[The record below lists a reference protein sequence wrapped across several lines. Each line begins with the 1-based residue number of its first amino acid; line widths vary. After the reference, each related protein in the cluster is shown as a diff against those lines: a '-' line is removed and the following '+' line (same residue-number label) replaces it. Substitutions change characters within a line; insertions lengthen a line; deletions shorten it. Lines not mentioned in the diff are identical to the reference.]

1 MDAGSGRIIVADGA
15 ALARSAAVW
24 LAQTVAHAIA
34 ARGRCALALAGGST
48 PAPVYA
54 ELASPDFAR
63 RIDWSR
69 VHVYFGDERAVPPTH
84 PDSNYRLAFGVLLS
98 RVPIPAAQIHRMEGE
113 RQDLEAAA
121 ADYERLLPPA
131 LDVLLLGM
139 GPDGHTA
146 SLFPRSPALAERARR
161 VVVVETPKP
170 PPLRL
175 TITPPVIS
183 AARHVA
189 VLATGKEKA
198 GPAVRALEGAARP
211 EEIPACLARHGVWF
225 LDRAAAALLPPPRS
239 VA

>member
-1 MDAGSGRIIVADGA
+1 MAVTTGRIVVEDGA

-24 LAQTVAHAIA
+24 LAETVAHAIA

-54 ELASPDFAR
+54 ELAAPELAR

-69 VHVYFGDERAVPPTH
+69 VDVYFGDERAVPPRH
-84 PDSNYRLAFGVLLS
+84 PDSNYRLASGVLLS

-131 LDVLLLGM
+131 LDVLLLGL
-139 GPDGHTA
+139 GSDGHTA
-146 SLFPRSPALAERARR
+146 SLFPRSPALEERMRR
-161 VVVVETPKP
+161 VIVVESPKP

-175 TITPPVIS
+175 TITPPVIA
-183 AARHVA
+183 AARYVA

-198 GPAVRALEGAARP
+198 GPAARALEGPATP
-211 EEIPACLARHGVWF
+211 QEIPARLARHGVWF
-225 LDRAAAALLPPPRS
+225 LDRAAAALLARS

>member
-1 MDAGSGRIIVADGA
+1 MAATTGRIVVADGA

-24 LAQTVAHAIA
+24 LAETLADAIA
-34 ARGRCALALAGGST
+34 ARGRCTLALAGGST

-54 ELASPDFAR
+54 ELASPALAR

-84 PDSNYRLAFGVLLS
+84 RDSNYRVASDVLLS

-113 RQDLEAAA
+113 RQDLAAAA

-139 GPDGHTA
+139 GRDGHTA
-146 SLFPRSPALAERARR
+146 SLFPHSPALAERARR
-161 VVVVETPKP
+161 VVVVESPKP

-175 TITPPVIS
+175 TITPPVIA
-183 AARHVA
+183 AARHLA
-189 VLATGKEKA
+189 MLATGKEKA
-198 GPAVRALEGAARP
+198 DPAVRALEGPATP
-211 EEIPACLARHGVWF
+211 QEIPACLARHGIWF
-225 LDRAAAALLPPPRS
+225 LDRAAAALLPRS